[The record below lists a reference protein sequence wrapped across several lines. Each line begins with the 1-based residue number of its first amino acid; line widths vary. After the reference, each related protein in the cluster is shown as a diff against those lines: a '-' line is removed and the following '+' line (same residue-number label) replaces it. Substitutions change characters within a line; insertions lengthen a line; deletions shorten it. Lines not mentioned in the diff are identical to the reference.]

1 VAPSSPV
8 YGHGIEAA
16 MIDMSTWEELRVD
29 VVNGVHLDPHNVRL
43 DLSDDVPESDIV
55 QDLFANEK
63 ALNLVEGITKVG
75 LLTHEVPIVVERGG
89 ELVVVEGNRRVAALK
104 AIQNP
109 YLAPEHQ
116 SRIARLFASGFD
128 RDTLRYI
135 TVKKAPSQ
143 DDADQLIAALHTGN
157 QRVAWSPAR
166 QAAFFQAQLD
176 AGKTADQLANQYP
189 TIDVRKFITRSVVLE
204 LFRNVEY
211 DDPALKDYARK
222 RRFPVSTLARLY
234 DNDKFLSLIGVA
246 IDNDS
251 SDVTMSIPQALF
263 QQVATKIISDIRDG
277 KINTRSLN
285 KTSSERYIEYLDEIR
300 DLIDLYDDS
309 SSTGLRGDGS
319 QPPKETGANRADSGQ
334 AFHSSGSAR
343 ENVGTATNGGSDTG
357 RVGTDKPTPFPPKR
371 NYLSTE
377 NLTVPTSFP
386 PAIHQIANE
395 LAAINIQRFPNAS
408 LDLLRTFLEKSI
420 KAYAEV
426 VGEDIRKGSQD
437 QGFVFLGNCLTWL
450 EEHFKTTGKTAYI
463 QPLQK
468 IRGGRYGFVGS
479 KSHLDATN
487 HNHHIVATP
496 DDVRECWASIEGVLR
511 AVLK

>member
-1 VAPSSPV
+1 MEV
-8 YGHGIEAA
+8 A
-16 MIDMSTWEELRVD
+16 MIDMSTWEELTVD
-29 VVNGVHLDPHNVRL
+29 VVNGVHLDPQNVRL
-43 DLSDDVPESDIV
+43 DLSDDVPEADIV

-63 ALNLVEGITKVG
+63 AFNLVEGIAKIG
-75 LLTHEVPIVVERGG
+75 LLTHEVPIVVERDGQ
-89 ELVVVEGNRRVAALK
+89 LVVVEGNRRVAALK

-116 SRIARLFASGFD
+116 ARIARLFASGFD
-128 RDTLRYI
+128 RNTLRRI

-143 DDADQLIAALHTGN
+143 NDADQLIAALHTGN

-176 AGKTADQLANQYP
+176 AGKSADQLVAQYP
-189 TIDVRKFITRSVVLE
+189 TIDVRRFITRSLTLE

-211 DDPALKDYARK
+211 DDPALSDYVRR

-234 DNDKFLSLIGVA
+234 ENDKFLSLIGVA
-246 IDNDS
+246 IDKDTG
-251 SDVTMSIPQALF
+251 DVTMSIPQPLF
-263 QQVATKIISDIRDG
+263 RQIATKIISDIRDG

-285 KTSSERYIEYLDEIR
+285 KTSSDRYIEYLDEIR
-300 DLIDLYDDS
+300 DLIDLYDDPTS
-309 SSTGLRGDGS
+309 GGSKGGGS
-319 QPPKETGANRADSGQ
+319 QLGKGAGADQPKADP
-334 AFHSSGSAR
+334 SSGSADAAR
-343 ENVGTATNGGSDTG
+343 ENAGTVTNESSGTGPVGK
-357 RVGTDKPTPFPPKR
+357 DKPTPFPPKR
-371 NYLSTE
+371 NYVSTE
-377 NLTVPTSFP
+377 NLTVPASFP

-426 VGEDIRKGSQD
+426 IGEDIRKGSQD
-437 QGFVFLGNCLTWL
+437 QGFVFLGNCLTWI
-450 EEHFKTTGKTAYI
+450 EEHFKSTGKTAYI